1 MSPRGSR
8 KPSEGVN
15 AVAAGAFLFALGIAF
30 GAFGAHAL
38 GDVAPERLRWWTTAA
53 QYHFIAASGVL
64 TLGLLRLARPLSLA
78 PVWLL
83 SAGLLLFSGSLYAM
97 ALGGPRWLGAVTPV
111 GGLCLMAGFVWL
123 GFAALRAGTTPP
135 PP

>member
-1 MSPRGSR
+1 MSRRGSR
-8 KPSEGVN
+8 KPFEGVN
-15 AVAAGAFLFALGIAF
+15 AVAAGAFLLALGIAF

-38 GDVAPERLRWWTTAA
+38 GDVGPERLRWWTTAA

-64 TLGLLRLARPLSLA
+64 ALGLLRLARPVSVA
-78 PVWLL
+78 PVWLF

-97 ALGGPRWLGAVTPV
+97 ALSGPRWLGAVTPL

-123 GFAALRAGTTPP
+123 GIAALGANTTAPP
-135 PP
+135 P